1 MQSTH
6 IYVGHESHSGC
17 CLWFQE
23 GTEVS
28 QAKDMF
34 GGRLT
39 QDFVA
44 EKLCVSDFNKLM
56 ELDFP
61 NMNIR
66 SIDLGH
72 GDTFL
77 NLRRWGTAS
86 LHLVLPVT
94 YLHCC
99 LAISIRSLMIY
110 NMDVKHMKHTNI
122 PLCFSM
128 IYLYV
133 SFLFLPLDVY
143 VGPNPQMLQFQFLV
157 RQSTADI
164 TCVKLI
170 VI

>member
-1 MQSTH
+1 
-6 IYVGHESHSGC
+6 
-17 CLWFQE
+17 
-23 GTEVS
+23 VS

-77 NLRRWGTAS
+77 NLRRWATAS
-86 LHLVLPVT
+86 LPSCASTH
-94 YLHCC
+94 
-99 LAISIRSLMIY
+99 LAILLPSNKYKAHQDIQNGCQTHETYQHSLIQCM
-110 NMDVKHMKHTNI
+110 
-122 PLCFSM
+122 
-128 IYLYV
+128 YLLN
-133 SFLFLPLDVY
+133 FWP
-143 VGPNPQMLQFQFLV
+143 
-157 RQSTADI
+157 
-164 TCVKLI
+164 
-170 VI
+170 